1 MFCPCNRFCACR
13 RFLYNPE
20 RDEYEGVSSR
30 YEQSGRLELQ
40 LTYVMERRP
49 RPKGTGESEG
59 EGRQRAPGVPTQ
71 AADIQNWGRG
81 TGGEGRAAPC

>member
-1 MFCPCNRFCACR
+1 MFSPFATDSVDATR

-20 RDEYEGVSSR
+20 HDEYEGVSSR

-49 RPKGTGESEG
+49 RPRGE
-59 EGRQRAPGVPTQ
+59 R
-71 AADIQNWGRG
+71 GRG
-81 TGGEGRAAPC
+81 SGG